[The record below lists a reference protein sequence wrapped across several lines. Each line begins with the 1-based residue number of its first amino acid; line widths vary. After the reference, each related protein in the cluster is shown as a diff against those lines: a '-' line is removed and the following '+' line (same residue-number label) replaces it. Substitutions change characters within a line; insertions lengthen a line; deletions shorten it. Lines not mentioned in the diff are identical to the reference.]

1 MSKWTLLGRVVSST
15 YRQKLMYCLDEGQK
29 TPKQLAKE
37 SGINFSHISNVLR
50 QLQEI
55 GVVECLT
62 PELRKG
68 RIYRLTKKGK
78 KLVKE
83 YL

>member
-1 MSKWTLLGRVVSST
+1 
-15 YRQKLMYCLDEGQK
+15 MYCLNEGQK
-29 TPKQLAKE
+29 TPKQLTKE

-68 RIYRLTKKGK
+68 RIYALTKKGK

>member
-1 MSKWTLLGRVVSST
+1 MGKWTLLGRVVSST
-15 YRQKLMYCLDEGQK
+15 YRQKIMYCLDEVQK

-50 QLQEI
+50 QLQEM

-62 PELRKG
+62 PELKKG
-68 RIYRLTKKGK
+68 RIYALTKKGK